1 MSGQVGAEHTSGP
14 VSHRPHHGAPGQT
27 MQCGRRGQTI
37 PACPGPRR
45 LREREPGLAKGPRA
59 LVLVKNPH
67 AGRGAAGLWRAY
79 QAIRRIW
86 LPVRETL
93 SVHELERLRPW
104 LERPAAERPLI
115 VAAGGDGT
123 VGAVADYVAHTGGV
137 LGILPLG
144 TSNDMARSLDIP
156 LRIEQAVGL
165 LASGPVSTVDLG
177 RFIAPDARPRHF
189 VHAAAL
195 GASVAFARVATR
207 VSVRKRL
214 GRLTYM
220 VAAALALRE
229 RQVFPCTLFVEG
241 RRIPLDLLH
250 LSVINAPVFGGFFG
264 LRLRGSDVDDRRLDV
279 LAIENVSLLR
289 LVLAALL
296 IVLRTPPRV
305 GGVHRYHVRHLR
317 VHVAQPVEVSL
328 DGEVAGHVPG
338 DFALAAEALRVV
350 TGPRFVDVDDDDATS
365 SNHEEAS

>member
-1 MSGQVGAEHTSGP
+1 M
-14 VSHRPHHGAPGQT
+14 
-27 MQCGRRGQTI
+27 
-37 PACPGPRR
+37 
-45 LREREPGLAKGPRA
+45 GPRA
-59 LVLVKNPH
+59 LVLVEDPH
-67 AGRGAAGLWRAY
+67 AGRGTAGLQRAY
-79 QAIRRIW
+79 HAIRRVG
-86 LPVRETL
+86 LPVHETL
-93 SVHELERLRPW
+93 PLHELERLRPW

-123 VGAVADYVAHTGGV
+123 VGAVADYVAHTGGA

-144 TSNDMARSLDIP
+144 TSNDVARSLDIP

-177 RFIAPDARPRHF
+177 QFIAPGARPRHF

-214 GRLTYM
+214 GHLTYM

-229 RQVFPCTLFVEG
+229 REVFPCTLSVEG
-241 RRIPLDLLH
+241 RQIPLDLLH

-279 LAIENVSLLR
+279 LAIENVALPR

-296 IVLRTPPRV
+296 IVLRTPPHV
-305 GGVHRYHVRHLR
+305 GGVHLYHVRHFR
-317 VHVAQPVEVSL
+317 VHVEQSVEVSL
-328 DGEVAGHVPG
+328 DGEVVGHVPG
-338 DFALAAEALRVV
+338 DFVLAGEALRVV
-350 TGPRFVDVDDDDATS
+350 TGPRFVDVDDDDDTS
-365 SNHEEAS
+365 SNHNHKAES

>member
-1 MSGQVGAEHTSGP
+1 MTGRMGAEHTSGQ

-27 MQCGRRGQTI
+27 MPCGSRGQTI
-37 PACPGPRR
+37 PAFPGPRR
-45 LREREPGLAKGPRA
+45 LRERELCPVKGPRA
-59 LVLVKNPH
+59 LVLVENPH
-67 AGRGAAGLWRAY
+67 AGRGTAGLRQAY
-79 QAIRRIW
+79 EAIRRAG
-86 LPVRETL
+86 LPVRETIP
-93 SVHELERLRPW
+93 VHELARLRPW

-123 VGAVADYVAHTGGV
+123 VGAVADYMAHTDGV

-144 TSNDMARSLDIP
+144 TSNDVARSLDIP

-177 RFIAPDARPRHF
+177 QFIAPDARPRHF

-229 RQVFPCTLFVEG
+229 REVFRCTLFVEG
-241 RRIPLDLLH
+241 RRKPLDLLH
-250 LSVINAPVFGGFFG
+250 LSVINAPVFGGFFS

-279 LAIENVSLLR
+279 LAIENVSLPR

-305 GGVHRYHVRHLR
+305 GGVHLYHVRHLR
-317 VHVAQPVEVSL
+317 VHVAQPVGVSL
-328 DGEVAGHVPG
+328 DGEVTGHVPG
-338 DFALAAEALRVV
+338 DFVLAGEALRVV
-350 TGPRFVDVDDDDATS
+350 TGPRFVGVDDDDTS
-365 SNHEEAS
+365 SNHEAVS